1 MILREMVERF
11 ESKAPFSTMLRATL
25 ENILA
30 EDRINAIFTATAER
44 QRTGE
49 LLFSTVADIMGSVA
63 CRTQPSV
70 HAAYQARIEEISVTA
85 KAVYDK
91 LQRTEPQICRALL
104 IDTSRR
110 MSAIIEHMGGT
121 LPDLLPGYHLK
132 ILDGN
137 HLRRTERRIAE
148 LRELNAAPLPGHAL
162 VVLDP
167 RLHLALDIFQCEDGH
182 AQERRLLPTV
192 LETVQRSDLWIADRN
207 FCTTGFLFGITRRH
221 AYFAIR
227 QHAQSLRYN
236 LVGKRKRVAAT
247 DTGIVYEQTMQIYD
261 EEGNSKKLRRITVHL
276 YQATR
281 DGETEIHILTN
292 LPKKVTAVR
301 VAELYRKR
309 WRIETAF
316 QELAQN
322 LHGEVVTLGYP
333 KAALFAFSMALLAYN
348 VYSVMQAAM
357 RAAHG
362 SEKIENEF
370 SMYYLA
376 EEVAHSYM
384 GLAIAVPSSYW
395 RKHYASLT
403 PAQMARELVRIARGV
418 NLRRYRKHKR
428 GPKKP
433 AKKLNKK
440 HRGHVSTARILAQ
453 RNPQSKKA
461 LAC

>member
-1 MILREMVERF
+1 MILRELVERF
-11 ESKAPFSTMLRATL
+11 ETKAPFSTMLRATL
-25 ENILA
+25 QNVLA
-30 EDRINAIFTATAER
+30 EDRMNAIFAATAQR

-49 LLFSTVADIMGSVA
+49 LLFSTVADIMGTVA
-63 CRTQPSV
+63 CRMQPSV
-70 HAAYQARIEEISVTA
+70 HAAYQARIEEVGVTA
-85 KAVYDK
+85 KAIYDK
-91 LQRTEPQICRALL
+91 LQRTEPQISRAVLA
-104 IDTSRR
+104 DTAQR
-110 MSAIIEHMGGT
+110 MSVIVNHIGGA
-121 LPDLLPGYHLK
+121 LPDLLPGYHVK

-167 RLHLALDIFQCEDGH
+167 RLHLALDVFPCEDGH
-182 AQERRLLPTV
+182 AQERRLLPAV
-192 LETVQRSDLWIADRN
+192 LETVRRQDLWIADRN
-207 FCTTGFLFGITRRH
+207 FCTTGFLFGIIRRH

-227 QHAQSLRYN
+227 QHGQSLRYE
-236 LVGKRKRVAAT
+236 LVGKRNRVATT
-247 DTGIVYEQTMQIYD
+247 DTGIVYEQTMRIYD
-261 EEGNSKKLRRITVHL
+261 EDGNPKRIRRITVEL
-276 YQATR
+276 YQPTR
-281 DGETEIHILTN
+281 DGETEIHVLTH

-301 VAELYRKR
+301 IAELYQKR

-333 KAALFAFSMALLAYN
+333 KAALFAFCMALLAYN
-348 VYSVMQAAM
+348 VYSVMQAAL

-376 EEVAHSYM
+376 EEVAHTYN

-395 RKHYASLT
+395 TKHYASLT
-403 PAQMARELVRIARGV
+403 PAQMARELVRIARTV
-418 NLRRYRKHKR
+418 NLLRYRKHKR

-433 AKKLNKK
+433 TKKFSKK
-440 HRGHVSTARILAQ
+440 HRGHISTARVLAQ
-453 RNPQSKKA
+453 RHSASKKVS
-461 LAC
+461 AC